1 MKHNPNVTSSRRKC
15 RKLHFKSPSNIR
27 RKIMSAPLSVNLRN
41 KHNVR
46 SLPVKKHDEVLV
58 VRGNYAGREGK
69 IVQCYRKN
77 WVIYIERVTR
87 NKINGV
93 AAESWHNTVQVG
105 IHPSNLVLTKLKLD
119 EDRLQLLQRKA
130 VGRGKCDM
138 EKRNL
143 LTVDDDDD
151 VDIAA

>member
-15 RKLHFKSPSNIR
+15 RKLYFTSPSNIR

-58 VRGNYAGREGK
+58 VCGNYAGREGK
-69 IVQCYRKN
+69 IVQCYRKK
-77 WVIYIERVTR
+77 WVIYIEQVTR
-87 NKINGV
+87 NKINGL
-93 AAESWHNTVQVG
+93 TVQVG
-105 IHPSNLVLTKLKLD
+105 IHPSNVVLTKLKLD

-138 EKRNL
+138 EKRDL
-143 LTVDDDDD
+143 LTVDDDVDD
-151 VDIAA
+151 VDIVA